1 MTVKLDEVRS
11 VAVDEFPKIGLTEEK
26 LLWML
31 RKMLE
36 IRRFEEK
43 VEELHIVR
51 GLLYGPSHLYFGEE
65 AVAAGVCAALSEG
78 DYIIGT
84 HRGHGQA
91 IAKGLPIDSLMAEL
105 FGKETGICKGLGG
118 SMHICNDVEKGALFS
133 TAIVGSGIPVAAGV
147 GLGIKYKK
155 GDQVVACFFG
165 DGAVNTGAFHEGMN
179 LAAIWKLPVIFVCEN
194 NMYAISMRASNAV
207 AARSIAERAVG
218 YNIPGVIVNGNDAT
232 AVYKITLQAAERAR
246 RGEGPTLLECRT
258 YRLKG
263 HSTHDKAEYK
273 PKGEADEWK
282 KRDPIMHLSNL
293 LIKLKMIAQDAIS
306 KMDDEIKAEI
316 EKSVESAMKSRPI
329 PLEMMEDSVYARI
342 EV

>member
-1 MTVKLDEVRS
+1 MSSKPDEVQS
-11 VAVDEFPKIGLTEEK
+11 VAAKEFPKIGLTREK

-51 GLLYGPSHLYFGEE
+51 GLLYGPSHLYFGQE
-65 AVAAGVCAALSEG
+65 AVAAGVCAALNEG

-91 IAKGLPIDSLMAEL
+91 IAKGLSIDSLMAEL

-133 TAIVGSGIPVAAGV
+133 TAIVGSGIPIATGV
-147 GLGIKYKK
+147 GLALKYKK
-155 GDQVVACFFG
+155 SDRVVACFFG
-165 DGAVNTGAFHEGMN
+165 DGAVNTGAFHEGIN
-179 LAAIWKLPVIFVCEN
+179 LAAIWKLPAIFVCEN
-194 NMYAISMRASNAV
+194 NMYAISMKATNAV
-207 AARSIAERAVG
+207 AARSITERAVG
-218 YNIPGVIVNGNDAT
+218 YNIPGVIANGNDAT
-232 AVYKITLQAAERAR
+232 AVYKTTLQAAERAR

-263 HSTHDKAEYK
+263 HSSHDKAEYR
-273 PKGEADEWK
+273 PKGEAEEWK
-282 KRDPIMHLSNL
+282 KRDPIKHLSNL
-293 LIKLKMIAQDAIS
+293 LIKLKIVSQKDVS
-306 KMDDEIKAEI
+306 KMDEEIKAEI
-316 EKSVESAMKSRPI
+316 EESVESAMKSPA
-329 PLEMMEDSVYARI
+329 PSLEVMEDSVYA
-342 EV
+342 